1 MEEKVVFA
9 TKQDTG
15 QYLEFSVY
23 CNRCIIL
30 GCLNGECMAPNTCA
44 CDVGWEGFHCDV
56 CIPLPGCKYGS
67 CNTTALECICNPG
80 WSGAFCDIR
89 KLQYTLQYNNDL

>member
-1 MEEKVVFA
+1 MS
-9 TKQDTG
+9 T
-15 QYLEFSVY
+15 QYLAFIV
-23 CNRCIIL
+23 NDVIL

-89 KLQYTLQYNNDL
+89 KLQYTHQYIYDLNE